1 MPPDLNARPRRKR
14 LTRVFE
20 DDFGESRTRLFYVP
34 PNRSVQ
40 THALLNHGRLPAV
53 ELRADAHDVQ
63 SAIGALRV
71 LDERR
76 AQKIG
81 EERVRRWDKCA
92 VCQNCAEV
100 HADLSARRAR
110 YLATTNERK
119 AQKEAGLLLLREQD
133 ENDVSG
139 DRKGLKAAERR
150 RRRRN
155 VLRALAEPRNR
166 REKVQ
171 EPVFTTTKPAK
182 NPTAFDD
189 NLPSVASRQ
198 PRDSTFV
205 ASIKQKAAVLREE
218 AAQATWAAA
227 HSDTAGST
235 YTKAAADADGE
246 ARQLAAERARR
257 RRVALRAA
265 GLARVRVWHGPA
277 RAGRGFFEVG
287 LRGGVAA
294 QASTPPPEAQAPD
307 VRGSAAPVAAFV
319 ERPDRHGRLSG
330 TAGGPEPGR
339 FAGQPPGHGRT
350 R

>member
-1 MPPDLNARPRRKR
+1 M
-14 LTRVFE
+14 
-20 DDFGESRTRLFYVP
+20 
-34 PNRSVQ
+34 
-40 THALLNHGRLPAV
+40 
-53 ELRADAHDVQ
+53 Q

-110 YLATTNERK
+110 YLASSNERK

-171 EPVFTTTKPAK
+171 EPVFATTKPAK

-227 HSDTAGST
+227 EGATCSGRSRSRGTGEKRSRSPSIQQQSPPRTPRPST
-235 YTKAAADADGE
+235 TT
-246 ARQLAAERARR
+246 
-257 RRVALRAA
+257 
-265 GLARVRVWHGPA
+265 
-277 RAGRGFFEVG
+277 F
-287 LRGGVAA
+287 
-294 QASTPPPEAQAPD
+294 QAS
-307 VRGSAAPVAAFV
+307 
-319 ERPDRHGRLSG
+319 RPDSHAIQRSSPR
-330 TAGGPEPGR
+330 
-339 FAGQPPGHGRT
+339 
-350 R
+350 